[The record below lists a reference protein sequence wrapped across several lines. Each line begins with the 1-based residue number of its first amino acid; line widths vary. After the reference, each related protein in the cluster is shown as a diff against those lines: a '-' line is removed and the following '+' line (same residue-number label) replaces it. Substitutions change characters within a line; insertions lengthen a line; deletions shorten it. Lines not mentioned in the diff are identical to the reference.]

1 MDILSKDTLALL
13 RDTDLR
19 KAIEEVL
26 KAKIEDTQSST
37 QVVTVQRPTPDNS
50 DAQHEPTE
58 VTVRR
63 IA

>member
-26 KAKIEDTQSST
+26 NAKTEDTRSST
-37 QVVTVQRPTPDNS
+37 QVVNVQRDTPDNS
-50 DAQHEPTE
+50 DAHCEPTQ